1 MRHLIKDEIQIEMI
15 FLNIRGL
22 NNQWKQKKIQ
32 DMVDNQMQG
41 HNKILA
47 LVETRLQ
54 SDLRLKGFKTIQSSH
69 SSKGGC
75 LIATNIER

>member
-1 MRHLIKDEIQIEMI
+1 MV

-41 HNKILA
+41 HKKILA

-54 SDLRLKGFKTIQSSH
+54 SDLHLKGFKTIHSSH
-69 SSKGGC
+69 NSKGGC

>member
-1 MRHLIKDEIQIEMI
+1 
-15 FLNIRGL
+15 
-22 NNQWKQKKIQ
+22 
-32 DMVDNQMQG
+32 MVDNQMYG

-47 LVETRLQ
+47 LVKTRLQ

-75 LIATNIER
+75 LIATNIDRQKILKPFWEIWLGHQ